1 MEVNILGVKYKIIE
15 VPGNDT
21 FDGLCD
27 TSIKQIKIVEYAP
40 SDEPHVKGDLKY
52 VRQKTIRHEIVHAF
66 LYESGFDSNVPDS
79 DEMLVDWIAIQA
91 PKLFEAFAEA
101 EAL

>member
-15 VPGNDT
+15 VPDNDT

-27 TSIKQIKIVEYAP
+27 TSIKQIKIVEYTP
-40 SDEPHVKGDLKY
+40 GYEPHVKGDLKY
-52 VRQKTIRHEIVHAF
+52 VRQKTIRHEIAHAF
-66 LYESGFDSNVPDS
+66 LYESGFDSNVPNS

-91 PKLFEAFAEA
+91 PKLFEAFTEA